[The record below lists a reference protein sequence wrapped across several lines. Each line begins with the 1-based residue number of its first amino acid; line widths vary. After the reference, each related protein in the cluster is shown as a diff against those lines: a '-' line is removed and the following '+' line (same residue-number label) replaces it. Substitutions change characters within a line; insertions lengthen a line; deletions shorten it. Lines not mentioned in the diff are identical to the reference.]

1 MIVSSTFL
9 RRALAAD
16 ALASGAT
23 GVLLAAGGDVL
34 AGLTGLESALGQP
47 LGLFFMGYAA
57 IVAWMAS
64 RAALPKVMAWT
75 VIAANLAWAAESLL
89 SLATGFITPTAL
101 GVAFVIVQALAVA
114 VFAQLQFMGL
124 RRSQQLAR

>member
-23 GVLLAAGGDVL
+23 GVLLSAGGDVL

>member
-1 MIVSSTFL
+1 MIFSSTFL

-16 ALASGAT
+16 AIASGAT

-34 AGLTGLESALGQP
+34 ANLTGLESAWTRP
-47 LGLFFMGYAA
+47 LGLFFIGYAA
-57 IVAWMAS
+57 IVAWLSS
-64 RAALPKVMAWT
+64 RATLPKAAVWT
-75 VIAANLAWAAESLL
+75 VIAANLAWAVESLL

-114 VFAQLQFMGL
+114 TFAQLQFVGL
-124 RRSQQLAR
+124 RRSQPLAR